1 MTTHIDPYSM
11 ENKKNFETTN
21 QIEIGPIL
29 LQFDPSWIGDLM
41 ILHAPLK
48 FWVPYVQWFK
58 QSQIVA
64 WCQLKGMRLFC
75 HWWVGAFEPQ
85 KKMKVKHDHHRPPVQ
100 NVQYE
105 LFITYLKSQELLKP
119 PTNWL
124 CTKQK
129 PQNCTCNW
137 VIALLIW
144 QVGVG
149 AHVPL
154 ASC

>member
-11 ENKKNFETTN
+11 ENKKLWNHQPDRNWPYSTPIWSKLNWRLDDTACSFE
-21 QIEIGPIL
+21 IL
-29 LQFDPSWIGDLM
+29 GALCSMIQTKPNCGLVPVERYAPVLPLM
-41 ILHAPLK
+41 GWC
-48 FWVPYVQWFK
+48 FWTP
-58 QSQIVA
+58 
-64 WCQLKGMRLFC
+64 
-75 HWWVGAFEPQ
+75 